1 MGCLYEP
8 ALQSDPFAELR
19 KLLSKGL
26 KMVCYRICL
35 WSVSVV
41 LLLLS
46 DFVHCRKKPCQD
58 ECCQYIER
66 FPAKLRELRG
76 AFKNIRDYYE
86 AKDDLIETALLD
98 ENLLDGLQS
107 PFGCHLMNQML
118 HFYLKDV
125 IPPAVNL
132 GHNDSVDINHAVDMI
147 GGILHDLKHTLKR
160 CRRFFSCNKKGFS
173 LQDLKNQF
181 GNMQEKGV
189 YKAMGELGLFFNYI
203 EEYLTAKRH
212 H

>member
-1 MGCLYEP
+1 M
-8 ALQSDPFAELR
+8 
-19 KLLSKGL
+19 
-26 KMVCYRICL
+26 KMVCYRVCL
-35 WSVSVV
+35 WSVSAV

-66 FPAKLRELRG
+66 FPAKLKELRG
-76 AFKNIRDYYE
+76 AFKNIREYYE
-86 AKDDLIETALLD
+86 AKDDIFETALID
-98 ENLLDGLQS
+98 ENLLDGLQLQQCLS
-107 PFGCHLMNQML
+107 PILQSSFGCHLMNQML

-132 GHNDSVDINHAVDMI
+132 GHTDSVTINPAVDMI
-147 GGILHDLKHTLKR
+147 GGILHDFKHTLKR

-173 LQDLKNQF
+173 LEDLKNQF
-181 GNMQEKGV
+181 GNLQEKGV